1 MQRISYTHAIESIFA
16 YSVLCVSVG
25 DVIHPKREVLRL
37 KLTLHHPLTGETAH
51 GNCRIIEFFFLR
63 GQILRTLLWGA
74 SKSIEIGKGKSPT
87 VIVNLECICDILSGH
102 LEIH

>member
-63 GQILRTLLWGA
+63 GTNTSDFALGGLKVDRNWKG
-74 SKSIEIGKGKSPT
+74 EIS
-87 VIVNLECICDILSGH
+87 NRNR
-102 LEIH
+102 